1 MTETNLIIPTTE
13 SETVEFKST
22 FNGTV
27 IETLVAFA
35 NTKGGTVFVG
45 VNDAGKIVGVTLS
58 KESVQQWVNT
68 IKSKTEPSLM
78 PDIDIIEVDDKQVV
92 TIHIIEY
99 PVKPISNQ
107 GRYYRRISNSN
118 HLMTAS
124 EVSDCFLQ
132 SMQYSWD
139 SYIHQNA
146 TFDDLDPNR
155 IEKFINRIN
164 DKGRIHLD
172 GSNIDKL
179 RKLNLI
185 KDNLPT
191 NAAMLLFAKEP
202 LMYDVHAGRLKTPD
216 MILDDKIIRNTLFEE
231 VEETIRYIIGH
242 LKVAYEI
249 SAETVKK
256 TTQRTE
262 IFEYPLEAIR
272 ELVLNA
278 IIHRKY
284 NNPIDIQINP
294 VRYNQL

>member
-1 MTETNLIIPTTE
+1 MTEISPVIPIIE
-13 SETVEFKST
+13 SDTVEFKST

-35 NTKGGTVFVG
+35 NTKGGTVYVG

-58 KESVQQWVNT
+58 KESVQQWVNS

-78 PDIDIIEVDDKQVV
+78 PDIDIIEVDDKQIV

-99 PVKPISNQ
+99 PVKPLSIQ
-107 GRYYRRISNSN
+107 GKYYRKISNSN

-139 SYIHQNA
+139 SYTHQNA
-146 TFDDLDPNR
+146 TFDDLDSNR

-164 DKGRIHLD
+164 EKGRIHLE
-172 GSNIDKL
+172 GSNFEKL

-216 MILDDKIIRNTLFEE
+216 MILDDKIIRNTLFEA

-249 SAETVKK
+249 SAENHKK
-256 TTQRTE
+256 NHST
-262 IFEYPLEAIR
+262 
-272 ELVLNA
+272 
-278 IIHRKY
+278 HR
-284 NNPIDIQINP
+284 NI
-294 VRYNQL
+294 

>member
-1 MTETNLIIPTTE
+1 MKMAETYPKIPTTE

-35 NTKGGTVFVG
+35 NTKGGTVYVG
-45 VNDAGKIVGVTLS
+45 VNDAGKIVGVTLA
-58 KESVQQWVNT
+58 KESVQQWVNV

-78 PDIDIIEVDDKQVV
+78 PDIDILEVEEKLVV

-99 PVKPISNQ
+99 PVKPISIQ

-139 SYIHQNA
+139 SYTHQNA
-146 TFDDLDPNR
+146 TFDDLDSNR

-164 DKGRIHLD
+164 EKGRIHME
-172 GSNIDKL
+172 GNNIDKL

-185 KDNLPT
+185 KENLPT

-202 LMYDVHAGRLKTPD
+202 LMYDVHAGRLKTSD
-216 MILDDKIIRNTLFEE
+216 MILDDKIF
-231 VEETIRYIIGH
+231 G
-242 LKVAYEI
+242 
-249 SAETVKK
+249 
-256 TTQRTE
+256 
-262 IFEYPLEAIR
+262 
-272 ELVLNA
+272 
-278 IIHRKY
+278 IHCLR
-284 NNPIDIQINP
+284 Q
-294 VRYNQL
+294 